1 MGASGMPKVGRSKE
15 AKMKTATNAAVQ
27 VSLTPVEIMQLV
39 SNLTQSAAQGKDTMI
54 TIWSS
59 DGVANVLVNSGL
71 QSNNVKLLAVQT
83 TDEDGE
89 ITQIFEGRA

>member
-1 MGASGMPKVGRSKE
+1 MT
-15 AKMKTATNAAVQ
+15 TATNAAVQ
-27 VSLTPVEIMQLV
+27 VSLTPAEIMQLV

-59 DGVANVLVNSGL
+59 NDVANVLVNSAL

-83 TDEDGE
+83 TDADGE

>member
-1 MGASGMPKVGRSKE
+1 
-15 AKMKTATNAAVQ
+15 MKTATNAAVQ
-27 VSLTPVEIMQLV
+27 VSLTPAEIMQLV
-39 SNLTQSAAQGKDTMI
+39 ANLTQSAAQGKDTMI
-54 TIWSS
+54 TLWSS
-59 DGVANVLVNSGL
+59 NDVANVLVNSAL

>member
-1 MGASGMPKVGRSKE
+1 MKE
-15 AKMKTATNAAVQ
+15 AKNAAVQ
-27 VSLTPVEIMQLV
+27 VSLTPAEIMQLV
-39 SNLTQSAAQGKDTMI
+39 ANLTQSAAQGKDTMI
-54 TIWSS
+54 TLWSNN
-59 DGVANVLVNSGL
+59 DTANVLVNSSL

>member
-1 MGASGMPKVGRSKE
+1 MPKVGRSKE